1 MTTITAETRKALSH
15 AAVLWAL
22 LCGMTLPALLA
33 WYNAVGTR
41 SDLAAGVP
49 HGDPTGIGT
58 TELILA
64 AAAAAVIGVVVVGSE
79 FVAMP
84 NELGGGRQATT
95 TALATPSRLRGLG
108 AKLLVTT
115 VLLGVMAG
123 VAAVATMLS
132 AHAGLGEYAPGLDA
146 TSWRQAAAG
155 AAYVVSYGLLGFAVT
170 ALLGNGLVPLIYL
183 VANQTVISVG
193 YLLTLRWSWAWYLP
207 DTSVMAMMRTPPDPG
222 QPSLALAFGTA
233 AAWLVVLFGAAAV
246 ATARREP

>member
-1 MTTITAETRKALSH
+1 MNAIAAETRKALSH
-15 AAVLWAL
+15 APVVWAM
-22 LCGMTLPALLA
+22 LCGVVLPVLLA
-33 WYNAVGTR
+33 AHNAAGIRT
-41 SDLAAGVP
+41 DLAAGIP
-49 HGDPTGIGT
+49 DADPTGIGT
-58 TELILA
+58 TELMLA

-95 TALATPSRLRGLG
+95 TALATPSRLRCLG

-115 VLLGVMAG
+115 VLLVVMAG
-123 VAAVATMLS
+123 IVAVATLLS
-132 AHAGLGEYAPGLDA
+132 AHALLGAYAPELDA
-146 TSWRQAAAG
+146 TSWWQAAAG

-207 DTSVMAMMRTPPDPG
+207 DTSVMALMRTPPDPG
-222 QPSLALAFGTA
+222 QPGAAVAFATA
-233 AAWLVVLFGAAAV
+233 VAWLVVLFGAAAV
-246 ATARREP
+246 VTARREP